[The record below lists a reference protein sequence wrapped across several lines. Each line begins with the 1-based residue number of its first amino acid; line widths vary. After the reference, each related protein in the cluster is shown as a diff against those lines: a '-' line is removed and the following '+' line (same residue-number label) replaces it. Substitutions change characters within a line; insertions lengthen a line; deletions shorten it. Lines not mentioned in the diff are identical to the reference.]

1 MWEDLGRRAVQLR
14 MKPGLIFL
22 LRLAWESRI
31 RLPLLIMSGFMA
43 LGLRIQMEINIDRTS
58 RFIPRLRLDDDE
70 FALTDGEDMD
80 TDDES
85 DETDENDDE
94 NDDDTSW
101 LHGSNYD
108 TEDYDSYDEEFY
120 DDTPSSTSTPSAQ
133 CPATH

>member
-1 MWEDLGRRAVQLR
+1 

-43 LGLRIQMEINIDRTS
+43 MGLRIQMEINIDRTS

-80 TDDES
+80 TDDS
-85 DETDENDDE
+85 ETDNE
-94 NDDDTSW
+94 NDDDTSCKTF
-101 LHGSNYD
+101 GN
-108 TEDYDSYDEEFY
+108 TFF
-120 DDTPSSTSTPSAQ
+120 STL
-133 CPATH
+133 